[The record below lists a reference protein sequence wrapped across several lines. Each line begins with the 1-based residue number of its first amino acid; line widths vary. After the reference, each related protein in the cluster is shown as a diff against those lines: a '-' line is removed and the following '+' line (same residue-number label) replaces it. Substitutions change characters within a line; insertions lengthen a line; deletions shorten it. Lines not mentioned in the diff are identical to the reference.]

1 MCNIEITKDSQ
12 CMTLSLI
19 KVHYSTASVMYNI
32 KGNPRKLGKQ
42 VLLGTDDFWKR
53 QAFLD
58 NQWFYL
64 EKKQATIRTLCQM
77 TRTRLPTELDTKPFA
92 FPHC

>member
-1 MCNIEITKDSQ
+1 MCNIEIAKDSQ

-19 KVHYSTASVMYNI
+19 KVHYSTESVMDNI

-42 VLLGTDDFWKR
+42 VLLGTDDSWKR
-53 QAFLD
+53 QTFPD

-64 EKKQATIRTLCQM
+64 KKKQATIRTLCQM
-77 TRTRLPTELDTKPFA
+77 TRTGLPTELDTKPIA